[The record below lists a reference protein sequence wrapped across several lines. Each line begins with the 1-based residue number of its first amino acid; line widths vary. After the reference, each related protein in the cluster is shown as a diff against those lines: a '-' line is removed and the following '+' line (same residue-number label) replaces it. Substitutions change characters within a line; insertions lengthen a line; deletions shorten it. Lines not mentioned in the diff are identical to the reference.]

1 MCAFI
6 FVKTA
11 GGHII
16 NGIDNPFRV
25 FLRFT
30 FLLLLVTCSVY
41 PCRFV
46 SSWCKSNLRLL
57 ICLNIMQYINILM
70 HI

>member
-11 GGHII
+11 GGHKI

-30 FLLLLVTCSVY
+30 F
-41 PCRFV
+41 FV
-46 SSWCKSNLRLL
+46 AFSDLF
-57 ICLNIMQYINILM
+57 CLSLSFCLFMV
-70 HI
+70 

>member
-25 FLRFT
+25 FFALHF
-30 FLLLLVTCSVY
+30 
-41 PCRFV
+41 FV
-46 SSWCKSNLRLL
+46 AFSDLF
-57 ICLNIMQYINILM
+57 CLSLSFCLFMV
-70 HI
+70 